1 MTRKRRIILG
11 TMTFGATG
19 DGARIKDPATVQ
31 KVFDVFKS
39 HGHNELD
46 TARMYCE
53 GNTEKMLG
61 DLHVSETFKIATK
74 VYPSQLGDHEPEKLK
89 ATFRTSLAALQQKKV
104 DLFYLHAP
112 DKGTPFEDTLRAVQD
127 LYEEGL
133 FTELGISNFT
143 AWQLTEIYYICK
155 NNGWV
160 LPTVYQGMYNAIT
173 RDVER
178 ELFSCLSKFNIRF
191 YAYNP
196 IAGGA
201 FSPNIKIDNP
211 VEEVCANQFTYDSLA
226 SPSFLDLLPIQSYRE
241 RYWNDVYLSVIQEI
255 HTVAAKHNIST
266 IDVALR
272 WMVHHSKLNVERGD
286 VDHHGCEANLMYPL
300 LPGII
305 IGVSSIAH
313 TEQNLLA
320 LDAGPL
326 PDELVEAL
334 DAAWETTKAQCPPY
348 FR

>member
-1 MTRKRRIILG
+1 
-11 TMTFGATG
+11 
-19 DGARIKDPATVQ
+19 
-31 KVFDVFKS
+31 
-39 HGHNELD
+39 
-46 TARMYCE
+46 
-53 GNTEKMLG
+53 MLG

-211 VEEVCANQFTYDSLA
+211 VEEGSRFDPNTKLGKR
-226 SPSFLDLLPIQSYRE
+226 YRE

-286 VDHHGCEANLMYPL
+286 
-300 LPGII
+300 GII